1 MRSGTKVRQSPRLH
15 IRDVEEGECSRRTR
29 SMKKKARA
37 LSPVK
42 LNFSKR
48 PRSSVK
54 NCEGSGSKSNSD
66 SDFECMNE
74 KGKSEVVVDYKK
86 HTDLEVDA
94 RIQRRSR
101 FLKIWDFYY
110 DENNRN
116 FHGKA
121 TYWNDYTV
129 PQKIG
134 QKLTGSQFHLF
145 MLTPFSHFMKLVQ
158 PKMYSQLIH
167 QALVREIYQR
177 DKGEVWFEFGE
188 KRVRFGLPEFCL
200 ISGMNGSGNAD
211 VSGYSGKKS
220 VLVAKYFGESRVTR
234 AVIESVY
241 EETSFDNDEE
251 AVRLSVIFLLFNFL
265 LAAAPP
271 RYVDMDLLTYA
282 AIGDLNVFPW
292 GKVCFDQ
299 IVRSLSIAVK
309 GSARRLKSG
318 FVVYN
323 IFKERYTKLY
333 KLSGFSY
340 CFQVFL
346 YETIPTLKDR
356 GYCVRKG
363 VSKSRILAWKE
374 IGKSPTNE
382 QLNDFVFGS
391 GEMRVQ
397 FMKPS
402 VEESCEMSF
411 LDGFRFLEVSEGVF
425 GVDYNIDAKGK
436 IMCSGSFVSSGDIK
450 RMLDERLKP
459 FEDSI
464 SCVKE
469 TTELLKKDVREQ
481 LQVFEGN
488 IIKQIQ
494 DFLRV
499 VCPEKFSN
507 VKNSERDKSSDE
519 VPLEN
524 DCLDCLVSGGKCKS
538 CGHLPVNVTHF
549 SELNGIHTCDAVGN
563 GVSGP
568 DVEKLSKVIE
578 FQNEP
583 TLIVKE
589 ANSVA
594 RDMECRKQSDVG
606 SNLILVG
613 GVRKVREFPSFELL
627 SQESLSDGQHLDSEK
642 RLDIGDEGNA
652 MVENEEQQ
660 ESSPRSKSHFDDI
673 IFTTQDIVMIDE
685 MEHSVERKDVLD
697 KRAVVRSSVLRSPYT
712 TDFGSAE
719 CKELVL
725 YPKDIRKGISAFPDE
740 CMKFPDA
747 YEVSLFDEWF
757 KIGFNSRK
765 RVYKFP
771 GSSDNIIPSFS
782 FGDTRVSSKMWFYSL
797 LTPNKWLNN
806 DHINIAFY
814 YLRKL
819 ARHSPKVRV
828 KVTTVDS
835 WFHVKITNL
844 YKEYIMKCFHKYV
857 LTGQNDIREYVLGY
871 LMCINTP
878 WAEVDYVLFPI
889 NMDKPDHWYLLIF
902 DIRRRLL
909 VLYNTL
915 EPGSAVMKSKLKE
928 VCEPYIFALPVILS
942 SCGFWKSRNDID
954 RTSSSFTKYGLEG
967 PLELEVA
974 KDVIEQ
980 LQCDC
985 GVFTIGY
992 AEHFIFQKMEDMLT
1006 RFSVEAYRKKLCVNL
1021 YVHATNKAMCG
1032 YESDIEHP
1040 GRFVGSAS

>member
-1 MRSGTKVRQSPRLH
+1 MRLGTKVRQSPKLQ

-29 SMKKKARA
+29 SMKKKGRA

-54 NCEGSGSKSNSD
+54 NCEASGSKSNSD

-94 RIQRRSR
+94 RIQRCSR

-121 TYWNDYTV
+121 TYWNDYAV
-129 PQKIG
+129 PQKID
-134 QKLTGSQFHLF
+134 QKLTGSQFDLF

-177 DKGEVWFEFGE
+177 DKGEVWFELGE
-188 KRVRFGLPEFCL
+188 KRVRLPEFCL

-234 AVIESVY
+234 AVIQSVY

-271 RYVDMDLLTYA
+271 RYVDMDLLTFA

-292 GKVCFDQ
+292 GKICFDQ
-299 IVRSLSIAVK
+299 TVRSLSIAVK
-309 GSARRLKSG
+309 GFVRRLKSG

-323 IFKERYTKLY
+323 IFNERYTKLY
-333 KLSGFSY
+333 KLCGFPY

-356 GYCVRKG
+356 GFCVRKG

-402 VEESCEMSF
+402 LEESGEMSF
-411 LDGFRFLEVSEGVF
+411 LDGFRFLEVSEGGF
-425 GVDYNIDAKGK
+425 GVDNNIDAKGK

-488 IIKQIQ
+488 IIKQIH

-499 VCPEKFSN
+499 VCPDKFSN
-507 VKNSERDKSSDE
+507 VKNSERDKSCDGVS
-519 VPLEN
+519 LEN

-538 CGHLPVNVTHF
+538 CEHLPVNVTHF
-549 SELNGIHTCDAVGN
+549 SELNEIHTRDAVGN

-568 DVEKLSKVIE
+568 DVEKLTKVIE

-589 ANSVA
+589 ANFVA
-594 RDMECRKQSDVG
+594 RDMECRNQSDAG
-606 SNLILVG
+606 SNLISVG
-613 GVRKVREFPSFELL
+613 GKENKVRKS
-627 SQESLSDGQHLDSEK
+627 
-642 RLDIGDEGNA
+642 LDIGGEGNA
-652 MVENEEQQ
+652 MVENEEQ
-660 ESSPRSKSHFDDI
+660 ESSPRKKSHFDDI
-673 IFTTQDIVMIDE
+673 IFTTQDIVMIEE
-685 MEHSVERKDVLD
+685 MEHSVERKDVLG
-697 KRAVVRSSVLRSPYT
+697 KRTVVRSAVLRSPHT

-765 RVYKFP
+765 RVSTY
-771 GSSDNIIPSFS
+771 
-782 FGDTRVSSKMWFYSL
+782 
-797 LTPNKWLNN
+797 
-806 DHINIAFY
+806 
-814 YLRKL
+814 
-819 ARHSPKVRV
+819 
-828 KVTTVDS
+828 
-835 WFHVKITNL
+835 
-844 YKEYIMKCFHKYV
+844 
-857 LTGQNDIREYVLGY
+857 
-871 LMCINTP
+871 
-878 WAEVDYVLFPI
+878 
-889 NMDKPDHWYLLIF
+889 
-902 DIRRRLL
+902 
-909 VLYNTL
+909 
-915 EPGSAVMKSKLKE
+915 
-928 VCEPYIFALPVILS
+928 
-942 SCGFWKSRNDID
+942 
-954 RTSSSFTKYGLEG
+954 
-967 PLELEVA
+967 
-974 KDVIEQ
+974 
-980 LQCDC
+980 
-985 GVFTIGY
+985 
-992 AEHFIFQKMEDMLT
+992 
-1006 RFSVEAYRKKLCVNL
+1006 
-1021 YVHATNKAMCG
+1021 
-1032 YESDIEHP
+1032 
-1040 GRFVGSAS
+1040 

>member
-1 MRSGTKVRQSPRLH
+1 MRLGTKVVRQSPRLQN
-15 IRDVEEGECSRRTR
+15 RGVEDGECSRRTR
-29 SMKKKARA
+29 SMKKKGRA

-42 LNFSKR
+42 LDFSKR
-48 PRSSVK
+48 HRSSVK
-54 NCEGSGSKSNSD
+54 CCEASGSKSNSD
-66 SDFECMNE
+66 SDFDCMNE

-94 RIQRRSR
+94 RIQRGSR

-129 PQKIG
+129 PQKIV
-134 QKLTGSQFHLF
+134 QKLTGSQFDLF

-158 PKMYSQLIH
+158 PKI
-167 QALVREIYQR
+167 
-177 DKGEVWFEFGE
+177 
-188 KRVRFGLPEFCL
+188 
-200 ISGMNGSGNAD
+200 GMNGIGNAD

-234 AVIESVY
+234 AVIQSVY

-251 AVRLSVIFLLFNFL
+251 AVRLSGIFLLFNFL

-271 RYVDMDLLTYA
+271 RYIDMDLLTYA

-292 GKVCFDQ
+292 GKICFDQ
-299 IVRSLSIAVK
+299 TVRSLSIAVK
-309 GSARRLKSG
+309 GSVRRLKSG

-333 KLSGFSY
+333 KLCGFPY

-346 YETIPTLKDR
+346 YETIPTLKDH
-356 GYCVRKG
+356 GFCVRKD
-363 VSKSRILAWKE
+363 VSKFRILAWKE

-402 VEESCEMSF
+402 LEESCEMSF
-411 LDGFRFLEVSEGVF
+411 LDGFRFLEVNEGGF

-436 IMCSGSFVSSGDIK
+436 TMCSGSSVSSVDIK

-488 IIKQIQ
+488 IIKQIH

-499 VCPEKFSN
+499 VCPDKFSDF
-507 VKNSERDKSSDE
+507 KKSERDKSCDE
-519 VPLEN
+519 VPLEKAS
-524 DCLDCLVSGGKCKS
+524 LDCLVCGGKCKG
-538 CGHLPVNVTHF
+538 CEHLLVNETHF
-549 SELNGIHTCDAVGN
+549 SELNEIHTCDAVAN
-563 GVSGP
+563 DVSGP
-568 DVEKLSKVIE
+568 DLSKVIE

-589 ANSVA
+589 AFSVA
-594 RDMECRKQSDVG
+594 RDLECRKQSDIGSSVISAVGIVNKQSDAGSNVISVG
-606 SNLILVG
+606 SKGNK
-613 GVRKVREFPSFELL
+613 VRKVREFPSFELL

-642 RLDIGDEGNA
+642 SLDIGGEGNA
-652 MVENEEQQ
+652 MVENEEQM
-660 ESSPRSKSHFDDI
+660 SKVLGARVIFDDI
-673 IFTTQDIVMIDE
+673 IFTTQDIVMIEE
-685 MEHSVERKDVLD
+685 MEHRVKKKDVLG
-697 KRAVVRSSVLRSPYT
+697 KSTVVRSAVLRNPYT
-712 TDFGSAE
+712 TDFGSAD

-740 CMKFPDA
+740 CMTFPDA
-747 YEVSLFDEWF
+747 SEVSLFDELF

-765 RVYKFP
+765 MVYKFP
-771 GSSDNIIPSFS
+771 GSSDNIIPPFS
-782 FGDTRVSSKMWFYSL
+782 FGDTRVSSKLWFYSL

-806 DHINIAFY
+806 D
-814 YLRKL
+814 
-819 ARHSPKVRV
+819 
-828 KVTTVDS
+828 VT
-835 WFHVKITNL
+835 
-844 YKEYIMKCFHKYV
+844 Y
-857 LTGQNDIREYVLGY
+857 
-871 LMCINTP
+871 
-878 WAEVDYVLFPI
+878 
-889 NMDKPDHWYLLIF
+889 
-902 DIRRRLL
+902 
-909 VLYNTL
+909 
-915 EPGSAVMKSKLKE
+915 
-928 VCEPYIFALPVILS
+928 
-942 SCGFWKSRNDID
+942 
-954 RTSSSFTKYGLEG
+954 
-967 PLELEVA
+967 
-974 KDVIEQ
+974 
-980 LQCDC
+980 
-985 GVFTIGY
+985 
-992 AEHFIFQKMEDMLT
+992 
-1006 RFSVEAYRKKLCVNL
+1006 
-1021 YVHATNKAMCG
+1021 
-1032 YESDIEHP
+1032 
-1040 GRFVGSAS
+1040 